1 MKIDQNNNSNQGF
14 VLVVSLMLLLVTT
27 LMGTMLL
34 ISATNESKS
43 TRSSGEKQQTF
54 LSADSGTQKAVNYL
68 KTQASSGSFPSNATT
83 KTTLCNIPIKD
94 MGLSGYP
101 AILSG
106 NDFSVAHSSSE
117 EFLTSNSF
125 YVNQKYIYYLS
136 RVETATSSGSG
147 AGSEVGAGTNYSGVG
162 GTITLRYMA
171 LSCGLNTESNQR
183 SVIMSLMSI
192 DS

>member
-1 MKIDQNNNSNQGF
+1 
-14 VLVVSLMLLLVTT
+14 
-27 LMGTMLL
+27 
-34 ISATNESKS
+34 
-43 TRSSGEKQQTF
+43 
-54 LSADSGTQKAVNYL
+54 
-68 KTQASSGSFPSNATT
+68 
-83 KTTLCNIPIKD
+83 